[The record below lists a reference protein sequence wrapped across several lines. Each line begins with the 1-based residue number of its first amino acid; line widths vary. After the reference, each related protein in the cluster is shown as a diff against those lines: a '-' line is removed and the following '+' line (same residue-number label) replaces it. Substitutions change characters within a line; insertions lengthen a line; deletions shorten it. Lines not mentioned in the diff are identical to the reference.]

1 VQDDLLAGRLVRIL
15 PEFTLGVRH
24 YYALYPH
31 ARNLPAKVR
40 VFVDFMAEYYR
51 LKS

>member
-1 VQDDLLAGRLVRIL
+1 MQDDLLTGRLVRIL
-15 PEFTLGVRH
+15 PEYTLGQRH

-40 VFVDFMAEYYR
+40 VFVDYMAQYYGAR
-51 LKS
+51 N